1 MKNKKLFN
9 IYKLRSDMMQICI
22 YFYFLKIDFII
33 SMLMNP
39 CKKISLPFE

>member
-9 IYKLRSDMMQICI
+9 IYKLRSDMMQI

-39 CKKISLPFE
+39 